1 MRDPILYSFRRCPY
15 AMRAR
20 LALYVRRRSVE
31 LREVVLRDKPEDM
44 RAVSPKATVP
54 VLVLETGEVIDES
67 LDVMTWAWPDG
78 LDAMAAAIIAQF
90 DGPFK
95 HHLDRYKYASRFDAD
110 PSFHRDQAVEILDS
124 LVLRQNWLSGPD
136 PGFVDYA
143 ILPFI
148 RQFRIAD
155 PVWFDETMPRGDL
168 RDWLFRFLDLPA
180 FEACMKKYPAWQQ
193 GQPGICF
200 P

>member
-67 LDVMTWAWPDG
+67 LDIMTWAWPDG
-78 LDAMAAAIIAQF
+78 LDAETAAIIAQF

-110 PSFHRDQAVEILDS
+110 PSFHRDQAVAILDG
-124 LVLRQNWLSGPD
+124 LVLRQNWLSGLD

-155 PVWFDETMPRGDL
+155 PVWFDETMPRPDL

-193 GQPGICF
+193 GQPGIRF